1 MKKKKYGKL
10 QTKEN
15 LIVFP
20 GTAEKLIADGI
31 EFAENGSYKKAVD
44 CFDEAKAY
52 TEFDETA
59 LTVYAYA
66 LFEIRKYDEAKEVCK
81 KLLYEG
87 FTLYEQIMELYLTI
101 LIEMKEFKEVDE
113 LLDVLIEEEI
123 FSEEKKKNFEQ
134 LKELSMRISNEQ
146 EVDTDVDLELEEDL
160 TLEREKYVLEA
171 FVSNNG
177 GQQHQLMY
185 EASMGDSTQIIPEL
199 IAIVEDAK
207 GIPIIKTLA
216 ILLLSADEVEEEVLI
231 EKFGFSEK
239 VIPVNLSH
247 PTKTEK
253 IEKVFA
259 LIELKLDQDPTK
271 MDLAYQMITRHAF
284 ALFPFDFGKFG
295 IEEIA
300 DTYVKY
306 INHLFDNEQM
316 DENELYYLINSLE
329 AMYDLIDNV

>member
-31 EFAENGSYKKAVD
+31 ELAGNGIYKKAVD

-52 TEFDETA
+52 TELDETA

-66 LFEIRKYDEAKEVCK
+66 LFEIRKYDDAKEVCK

-87 FTLYEQIMELYLTI
+87 FPLYEQIMELYLTI

-134 LKELSMRISNEQ
+134 LRELSMRIANDQ
-146 EVDTDVDLELEEDL
+146 EVDADVELEQIP
-160 TLEREKYVLEA
+160 TLEREKYALQA

-177 GQQHQLMY
+177 AQQHQLMY

-199 IAIVEDAK
+199 IAIVQDTK

-253 IEKVFA
+253 VEKIFA
-259 LIELKLDQDPTK
+259 LIELRLDQDPTK
-271 MDLAYQMITRHAF
+271 LDLAYQMITRHAF
-284 ALFPFDFGKFG
+284 ALFPFDFANFG
-295 IEEIA
+295 IEEIT

-306 INHLFDNEQM
+306 INYLFNNEQM
-316 DENELYYLINSLE
+316 EENELYYLINSLE